1 MEADVT
7 PDTKTHKRTEDATI
21 AQVVNEDS
29 SSARKVD
36 IGPTTSTSFGMITE
50 SPALLCR
57 DDALVGKGAEA
68 LRPCLSPVE
77 IHTLPAAGG
86 LLPADTVST
95 AIRTIVS
102 RSLPSWTLGEETK
115 ERTSQTGRNQLAP
128 PCCRRIKR
136 NQSKL
141 QCSILAVLQ
150 VVHEPARFWEGGARC
165 FVGRFSF
172 GRRMVSEAGAFLVD
186 AGLRTL
192 LPKRGTS
199 DSLRRTYWV
208 DRCFPEAKLV
218 QGSRQ
223 TARIH
228 RNCRYNR
235 MLRNIMQRGA

>member
-128 PCCRRIKR
+128 PCCRRIIQTK
-136 NQSKL
+136 SK
-141 QCSILAVLQ
+141 QTPVFD
-150 VVHEPARFWEGGARC
+150 PGGSTGRPRACPFLGGRRALLC
-165 FVGRFSF
+165 GKVFVWTPDGIRGWSVF
-172 GRRMVSEAGAFLVD
+172 GRR
-186 AGLRTL
+186 RT
-192 LPKRGTS
+192 
-199 DSLRRTYWV
+199 
-208 DRCFPEAKLV
+208 
-218 QGSRQ
+218 
-223 TARIH
+223 
-228 RNCRYNR
+228 
-235 MLRNIMQRGA
+235 